1 MTLEVNKWSGMKV
14 NLKKKIVSNDIS
26 DFILIV
32 IRFVWYNIGL
42 TMNTMAYYLFVDFVS
57 MLILFTSL

>member
-1 MTLEVNKWSGMKV
+1 MEVNKWSGMNI

-26 DFILIV
+26 DSILIE
-32 IRFVWYNIGL
+32 IRFGL
-42 TMNTMAYYLFVDFVS
+42 HLTYSLFVDFIS